1 MNKKTIQ
8 KPENWQDFEN
18 LCKKLWGEIFEIPS
32 EIKKNGRSGQNQQ
45 GVDIVGIPKGENF
58 YVGIQCKGKDEYAQK
73 KLSEKEVDKEIKL
86 AKEFKPK
93 LGKFIIATTANKDA
107 SIEEYVRLKDQ
118 ENDFKI
124 LLFCWEDIADL
135 IEENRNTHDYYVKN
149 LMHKSNFGFSIL
161 YNQLESDIILKPLLA
176 RKTTTYF
183 YIEKTTEQVLREV
196 QASLDAIKAPSPKLS
211 DFSHLPFNQPRY
223 VNESWVS
230 FDIVLL
236 NSGASVLEDWKF
248 QLTFTKGVRRLSD
261 ESSGGLMMPSISLV
275 NIDKDN
281 PRYIDADSKTVY
293 YKPIKESILVQ
304 NDNKWFPVS
313 ILIEVEATE
322 IEFEWELLAR
332 DYSATG
338 TELVSVSPEY
348 KDIQE
353 REEVFSEEDVRVE
366 TSIEHLVRKA

>member
-1 MNKKTIQ
+1 MTKKTIQ

-18 LCKKLWGEIFEIPS
+18 LCKKLWGEIFEIPN
-32 EIKKNGRSGQNQQ
+32 EIKKNGRSGQSQQ
-45 GVDIVGIPKGENF
+45 GVDIVGIPKGENY

-73 KLSEKEVDKEIKL
+73 KLTEKEVDREIQL

-93 LGKFIIATTANKDA
+93 LGKFIIATTSNKDA
-107 SIEEYVRLKDQ
+107 SIEEYVRFKDQ

-124 LLFCWEDIADL
+124 LLFCWEDITDL

-161 YNQLESDIILKPLLA
+161 YNQLESNITLKPLLA
-176 RKTTTYF
+176 RKSITHF
-183 YIEKTTEQVLREV
+183 YTEKTTQQVLREA
-196 QASLDAIKAPSPKLS
+196 QASLDAINIPTPLIPDLS
-211 DFSHLPFNQPRY
+211 VFPFNQPRY
-223 VNESWVS
+223 MNESWIS

-248 QLTFTKGVRRLSD
+248 QLKFTKGVRRLSD
-261 ESSGGLMMPSISLV
+261 ESSGGYMTPNISLV

-281 PRYIDADSKTVY
+281 PRYIDTDSKTVY
-293 YKPIKESILVQ
+293 YKPVKESSLVQ

-313 ILIEVEATE
+313 ILIEIEAKE

-332 DYSATG
+332 DYSIEG
-338 TELVSVSPEY
+338 TERVSVTPNY
-348 KDIQE
+348 QDIQE
-353 REEVFSEEDVRVE
+353 RKEVFSEEEVRVE
-366 TSIEHLVRKA
+366 TSIEHLVLKT